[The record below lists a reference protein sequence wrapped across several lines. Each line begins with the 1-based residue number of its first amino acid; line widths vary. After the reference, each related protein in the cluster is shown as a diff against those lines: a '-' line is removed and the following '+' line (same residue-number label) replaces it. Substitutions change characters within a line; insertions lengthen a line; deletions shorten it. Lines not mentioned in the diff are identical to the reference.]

1 VAREAKVVI
10 TSTNNIGAGIKSA
23 VKDLTSLESNAVRLG
38 KSIQGAFSAVAVAAV
53 AKQAISF
60 GISTVKAFGEA
71 ERAMAQ
77 LKTALGGSETSF
89 KRMNDLISDM
99 GKKTLASKDEVEALV
114 AEMASLGKS
123 ESDIEKIT
131 DATIALSNVTGMS
144 LDAAYKAINGT
155 YAGTTKEL
163 KKLVP
168 EIGDLTKEQLAAGA
182 AVDILNGKL
191 GNISDSMAGGTLQ
204 NLKNLSD
211 AWGDFKEELGASLA
225 VTLNA
230 VVTQLNDALSKMAES
245 MQRHQLYIKATSD
258 EATATDK
265 LNYQLSLRAKL
276 VSLLT
281 SYEESH
287 NYVALTSTKQQIE
300 AIDQLVKT
308 LSAKQEIEARSGK
321 LSGESS
327 SNFSPLVLAPI
338 AAAISDG
345 VGDSVEDV
353 WEKFVDKY
361 RTGWKEVSTG
371 IEELADNIWTS
382 APPAVKNE
390 GIRPSDRESG
400 YSRSSED
407 FSKPMASGDQSA
419 LFGGSMDAFTL
430 LSEAVMDVANPLSG
444 LAGAFSM
451 ITQIMDPINLILRGF
466 FETLGPAIE
475 QTIKPLF
482 DALYNVGAYLAEALY
497 PILNALAPTF
507 SIVADIIMR
516 TLGPALNMLSPIV
529 ELLATI
535 LTIFVVPIFKAVAA
549 ALEVFMSPVRYLGD
563 LFAYVG
569 RVLADF
575 AWNVGHPFNQR
586 DTAGTFSS
594 DAFSGLN
601 ERVAAILAAD
611 YSGTLTQS
619 TGFTAVTAGTYQ
631 PGDTAALSS
640 NYAGTNS
647 GASYT
652 GAQAIT
658 FNFFNQGNVVG
669 SGGLEELAMI
679 IQGILNRNARYA

>member
-1 VAREAKVVI
+1 VARDALVKI
-10 TSTNNIGAGIKSA
+10 TATNNIGAGIKSA

-38 KSIQGAFSAVAVAAV
+38 KSIQNAFSAVAVAAV

-60 GISTVKAFGEA
+60 GVSTVKAFGEA
-71 ERAMAQ
+71 ERAMTQ

-99 GKKTLASKDEVEALV
+99 GKKTLASKDEVELLV

-144 LDAAYKAINGT
+144 LDAAYKAINGSF
-155 YAGTTKEL
+155 AGTTKEL

-182 AVDILNGKL
+182 AVDLLNGKL
-191 GNISDSMAGGTLQ
+191 GTISDSMAGGTLQ

-225 VTLNA
+225 QTLNG

-245 MQRHQLYIKATSD
+245 MQRHQLYIKATSE
-258 EATATDK
+258 EATVTDK

-281 SYEESH
+281 GYEESH
-287 NYVALTSTKQQIE
+287 NYVSLTSTKQQIE
-300 AIDQLVKT
+300 AIDQLIKT
-308 LSAKQEIEARSGK
+308 LSAKQEIEARSGQ

-327 SNFSPLVLAPI
+327 SNFTPIVLTPI
-338 AAAISDG
+338 VSAISDG

-361 RTGWKEVSTG
+361 RTG

-382 APPAVKNE
+382 APPAVKDA
-390 GIRPSDRESG
+390 GLRPSDREAG

-407 FSKPMASGDQSA
+407 LSKPMSSGDQSS

-430 LSEAVMDVANPLSG
+430 LSEAVMDVASPLSG

-451 ITQIMDPINLILRGF
+451 ITQIMNPLNLILSGF
-466 FETLGPAIE
+466 FNVLGPAIE

-497 PILNALAPTF
+497 PILNALAPVF
-507 SIVADIIMR
+507 SIVADILMR
-516 TLGPALNMLSPIV
+516 ALGPALNMLSPIV
-529 ELLATI
+529 ELLATV
-535 LTIFVVPIFKAVAA
+535 LTTFVVPIFKAAAA

-631 PGDTAALSS
+631 PGATAALSS
-640 NYAGTNS
+640 NYAGTSS

-669 SGGLEELAMI
+669 SGGLEELAVI